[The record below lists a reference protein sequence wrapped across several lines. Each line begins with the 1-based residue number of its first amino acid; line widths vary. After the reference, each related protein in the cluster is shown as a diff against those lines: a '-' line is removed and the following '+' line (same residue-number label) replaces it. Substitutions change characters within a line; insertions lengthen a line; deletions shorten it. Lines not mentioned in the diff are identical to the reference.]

1 VGRQEV
7 ERMQQKM
14 KALLIYLG
22 LAAIS
27 TGCATPKPTL
37 YQWGGYQDSIYA
49 MYADPGKASPEAM
62 VTLLEAAA
70 AKAASA
76 NKSVPPGYHAQ
87 LGYLYF
93 QTGKP
98 DLAAQAFARERDLF
112 PESKVYMDRLL
123 TQVKK

>member
-1 VGRQEV
+1 
-7 ERMQQKM
+7 M
-14 KALLIYLG
+14 KTLITCLG
-22 LAAIS
+22 LASIC
-27 TGCATPKPTL
+27 TGCATQKPTL
-37 YQWGGYQDSIYA
+37 YQWTGYQDSIYA
-49 MYADPGKASPEAM
+49 MYADQSKATPEAM

-70 AKAASA
+70 AKAAST

-123 TQVKK
+123 GQVKN